1 MRERGDDSF
10 FSAPDRHA
18 MNQPSATLA
27 AILRAIPRRYRSTA
41 RPAPGAVA
49 QPDPDSPIARLARAI
64 EPLQAADASAQ
75 APDGAVRDAFIDA
88 LAALIDEALRPDA
101 GDPVFQGALQE
112 YRHPVV
118 REYLELRHQEA
129 ADQRQLR
136 AAINTVAHP
145 AKPPRLAPGAGR
157 ESLARLHA
165 EVSSGS
171 WQQAAQTAQALLN
184 LPQVHTDADLASAL
198 RALLDAPALA
208 RLQRLDALASDPR
221 VRQYEAIR
229 EKQGPRSGSEEANA
243 QGLLARQRGVAVE
256 ILAAR
261 ALEALA
267 RHLDQASPSESRHGD
282 ASPGYRV
289 VTSLRVPSALA
300 ANADRAKTE
309 WDAVLLR
316 RADGNANETP
326 LWDVC
331 LLIEAKASVDAATTD
346 LPRLLRGLR
355 LLAQAE
361 PDASYSCATQQGQVR
376 LRGASLRALPQE
388 MENLADAVL
397 YCCDAPDETWTP
409 ALNAASRMQLLSAPP
424 SLAYAALLAA
434 GEPADARMLEP
445 LWQDLR
451 QNPRW
456 QAMLNLG
463 ATRRLARELMV
474 HPDDLLAS
482 INA

>member
-1 MRERGDDSF
+1 
-10 FSAPDRHA
+10 

-75 APDGAVRDAFIDA
+75 APDGAVRHAFIDA

-118 REYLELRHQEA
+118 REYLELRRQET

-136 AAINTVAHP
+136 TAINTVAHP

-208 RLQRLDALASDPR
+208 RLQRLDALASDR
-221 VRQYEAIR
+221 GCGST
-229 EKQGPRSGSEEANA
+229 KRSARNKARAPAAKRPMRKACWPGNA
-243 QGLLARQRGVAVE
+243 ASRSRSWP
-256 ILAAR
+256 R

-316 RADGNANETP
+316 RANDNASETP

-424 SLAYAALLAA
+424 SLAYATLLAA